1 MAKQSVNIDD
11 QARQLIE
18 DARAGVFKKIYLL
31 MGDEPYYPELV
42 CKAVIDNCIDES
54 FRDFNQTVLYGSE
67 ARAEDVVT
75 QAREFPMMTER
86 RLVVLKEAQ
95 LMEDKDIDK
104 LSFYVDSPL
113 DTTVLVVVFHGASA
127 DKRKA
132 FYKGALKNGVV
143 LDSPALRDYEVESWI
158 SSYYSSR
165 GLKIEPAASR
175 LMAEYAGTNLGKIV
189 DETDK
194 LLKNLQEGTKEVS
207 VSDVEK
213 NVGISR
219 SFSIFELG
227 NALMKHDAAR
237 ALKLASYI
245 GSAAKFAMPPAVS
258 ALFMNFNRI
267 LRLNAGAKDALA
279 GVAPYFHRD
288 YEEAARHYPLQKSM
302 KIISLLTEYDYK
314 GKGGDGESLDSGTL
328 LLELVTKILNT

>member
-1 MAKQSVNIDD
+1 MAKQSVNIDA

-18 DARAGVFKKIYLL
+18 DARAGVFNKIYLL

-54 FRDFNQTVLYGSE
+54 FRDFNQAVLYGSE
-67 ARAEDVVT
+67 VNAEEVVT

-95 LMEDKDIDK
+95 LMKDIDK
-104 LSFYVDSPL
+104 LSFYVENPL

-132 FYKGALKNGVV
+132 FYKGVLKNGAV
-143 LDSPALRDYEVESWI
+143 LDSPALRDYELAPWI
-158 SSYYSSR
+158 NSYYSSR
-165 GLKIEPAASR
+165 GLDIDPLAAQ
-175 LMAEYAGTNLGKIV
+175 LLAESAGADLGKIA

-194 LLKNLQEGTKEVS
+194 LLKNLPEGVKEIS
-207 VSDVEK
+207 VSDIEK

-219 SFSIFELG
+219 SFSIFELS
-227 NALMKHDAAR
+227 NALMKHEAAK
-237 ALKLASYI
+237 ALRLATYI
-245 GSAAKFAMPPAVS
+245 GSAARFAMPPAVS

-267 LRLNAGAKDALA
+267 LRLNAGADDALV

-288 YEEAARHYPLQKSM
+288 YESAARHYSLEKSI
-302 KIISLLTEYDYK
+302 KIVSLLTEYDYK

-328 LLELVTKILNT
+328 LLELVTKILNI

>member
-1 MAKQSVNIDD
+1 MAKQSVNIDA

-18 DARAGVFKKIYLL
+18 DARAGVFNKIYLL

-54 FRDFNQTVLYGSE
+54 FRDFNQAVLYGSE
-67 ARAEDVVT
+67 VNAEEVVT

-95 LMEDKDIDK
+95 LMKDIDK
-104 LSFYVDSPL
+104 LSFYVENPL
-113 DTTVLVVVFHGASA
+113 DTTVLVVVFYGASA

-132 FYKGALKNGVV
+132 FYKGALKNGAV
-143 LDSPALRDYEVESWI
+143 LDSPALRDYELAPWI
-158 SSYYSSR
+158 NSYYSSC
-165 GLKIEPAASR
+165 GLDIDPLAAQ
-175 LMAEYAGTNLGKIV
+175 LLAESAGADLGKIA

-194 LLKNLQEGTKEVS
+194 LLKNLPEGVKEIS
-207 VSDVEK
+207 VSDIEK

-219 SFSIFELG
+219 SFSIFELS
-227 NALMKHDAAR
+227 NALMKHEAAK
-237 ALKLASYI
+237 ALRLATYI
-245 GSAAKFAMPPAVS
+245 GSAARFAMPPAVS

-267 LRLNAGAKDALA
+267 LRLNAGADDALA

-288 YEEAARHYPLQKSM
+288 YESAARHYSLEKSI
-302 KIISLLTEYDYK
+302 KIVSLLTEYDYK

-328 LLELVTKILNT
+328 LLELVTKILNI

>member
-1 MAKQSVNIDD
+1 MAKQSVNIDA

-18 DARAGVFKKIYLL
+18 DARAGVFNKIYLL

-54 FRDFNQTVLYGSE
+54 FRDFNQAVLYGSE
-67 ARAEDVVT
+67 VNAEEVVT

-95 LMEDKDIDK
+95 LMKDIDK
-104 LSFYVDSPL
+104 LSFYVENPL

-132 FYKGALKNGVV
+132 FYKGALKNGAV
-143 LDSPALRDYEVESWI
+143 LDSPALRGYELAPWI
-158 SSYYSSR
+158 NSYYSSR
-165 GLKIEPAASR
+165 GLDIDPLAAQ
-175 LMAEYAGTNLGKIV
+175 LLAESAGADLGKIA

-194 LLKNLQEGTKEVS
+194 LLKNLPEGVKEIS
-207 VSDVEK
+207 VSDIEK

-219 SFSIFELG
+219 SFSIFELS
-227 NALMKHDAAR
+227 NALMKHEAAK
-237 ALKLASYI
+237 ALRLATYI
-245 GSAAKFAMPPAVS
+245 GSAARFAMPPAVS

-267 LRLNAGAKDALA
+267 LRLNAGADDALT

-288 YEEAARHYPLQKSM
+288 YESAARHYSLEKSI
-302 KIISLLTEYDYK
+302 KIVSLLTEYDYK

-328 LLELVTKILNT
+328 LLELVTKILNI

>member
-1 MAKQSVNIDD
+1 MAKQSVNIDA

-18 DARAGVFKKIYLL
+18 DARAGVFNKIYLL

-54 FRDFNQTVLYGSE
+54 FRDFNQAVLYGSE
-67 ARAEDVVT
+67 VNAEEVVT

-95 LMEDKDIDK
+95 LMKDIDK
-104 LSFYVDSPL
+104 LSFYVENPL

-132 FYKGALKNGVV
+132 FYKGVLKNGAV
-143 LDSPALRDYEVESWI
+143 LDSPALRDYELAPWI
-158 SSYYSSR
+158 NSYYSSR
-165 GLKIEPAASR
+165 GLDIDPLAAQ
-175 LMAEYAGTNLGKIV
+175 LLAESAGADLGKV
-189 DETDK
+189 ADETDK
-194 LLKNLQEGTKEVS
+194 LLKNLPEGVKEIS
-207 VSDVEK
+207 VSDIEK

-219 SFSIFELG
+219 SFSIFELS
-227 NALMKHDAAR
+227 NALMKHEAAK
-237 ALKLASYI
+237 ALRLATYI
-245 GSAAKFAMPPAVS
+245 GSAARFAMPPAVS

-267 LRLNAGAKDALA
+267 LRLNAGADDALT

-288 YEEAARHYPLQKSM
+288 YESAARHYSLEKSI
-302 KIISLLTEYDYK
+302 KIVSLLTEYDYK

-328 LLELVTKILNT
+328 LLELVTKILNI

>member
-1 MAKQSVNIDD
+1 MAKQSVNIDA

-18 DARAGVFKKIYLL
+18 DARAGVFNKIYLL

-54 FRDFNQTVLYGSE
+54 FRDFNQAVLYGSE
-67 ARAEDVVT
+67 VNAEEVVT

-95 LMEDKDIDK
+95 LMKDIDK
-104 LSFYVDSPL
+104 LSFYVENPL

-132 FYKGALKNGVV
+132 FYKGALKNGAV
-143 LDSPALRDYEVESWI
+143 LDSPALRDYELAPWI
-158 SSYYSSR
+158 NSYYSSR
-165 GLKIEPAASR
+165 GLDIDPLAAQ
-175 LMAEYAGTNLGKIV
+175 LLAESAGADLGKIA

-194 LLKNLQEGTKEVS
+194 LLKNLPEGVKEIS
-207 VSDVEK
+207 VSDIEK

-219 SFSIFELG
+219 SFSIFELS
-227 NALMKHDAAR
+227 NALMKHEAAK
-237 ALKLASYI
+237 ALRLATYI
-245 GSAAKFAMPPAVS
+245 GSAARFAMPPAVS

-267 LRLNAGAKDALA
+267 LRLNAGADDALA
-279 GVAPYFHRD
+279 GVSPYFHRD
-288 YEEAARHYPLQKSM
+288 YESAARHYSLEKSI
-302 KIISLLTEYDYK
+302 KIVSLLTEYDYK

-328 LLELVTKILNT
+328 LLELVTKILNI